1 MVGLVFYSSSLLC
14 SQEYIDAA
22 AMPFEAPPN
31 TISFGC
37 FTSNSAISSITQK
50 EKQQLYY
57 TSSNNR
63 LFYKKH
69 LTDKER
75 GESFDLVYQPYS
87 HIKNFRVRDAPL
99 HHKTL
104 CSHQKHFQDRG
115 NADFTINAA
124 LADGFRPQ
132 RSSTAPDLN
141 AGGPR
146 TTYQGFHPPQTAE
159 QIQKLKGRKV
169 HPDNSENPL
178 GGVGVLMETVPLSQ
192 TQFSAWKVS
201 PPGHCHPV
209 NAIHTVPKEH
219 AGYHTLYHNDFG
231 APSKEATPAAK
242 PRKLP
247 RGASIAG
254 PGGPPGLKMHHMAEN
269 QADFLNATRSFSRGF
284 GKNAPALTWTKGK
297 GMAETC

>member
-1 MVGLVFYSSSLLC
+1 
-14 SQEYIDAA
+14 
-22 AMPFEAPPN
+22 MPFDPPPN

-57 TSSNNR
+57 TSSNNK

-75 GESFDLVYQPYS
+75 GESFELVYQPYA

-99 HHKTL
+99 HHKSL
-104 CSHQKHFQDRG
+104 CSHQKQFQDRG
-115 NADFTINAA
+115 NADFTINGE
-124 LADGFRPQ
+124 LAKSFAGPQ
-132 RSSTAPDLN
+132 RSATAPDLN

-146 TTYQGFHPPQTAE
+146 TTHQAFHPPQTAE
-159 QIQKLKGRKV
+159 QIQKCKGRKIP
-169 HPDNSENPL
+169 PDNNENPL
-178 GGVGVLMETVPLSQ
+178 GGVGVFTETVPLSQ
-192 TQFSAWKVS
+192 TQFAAWKVS
-201 PPGHCHPV
+201 PPGDCRPV

-219 AGYHTLYHNDFG
+219 VPKEFGSHTLYHSHFG
-231 APSKEATPAAK
+231 APSKEETPAAK

-254 PGGPPGLKMHHMAEN
+254 PGGTTVKMHHMAEN